1 MSDMELF
8 RQAAAVAAVMLLLSA
23 ALWWLKRRG
32 LASYPGTRRA
42 PRRQE
47 SVVRVAVGPQHR
59 NNLVGG
65 GGRGLVR

>member
-32 LASYPGTRRA
+32 LASYPGKIGRA
-42 PRRQE
+42 SCRE
-47 SVVRVAVGPQHR
+47 TV
-59 NNLVGG
+59 
-65 GGRGLVR
+65 